1 MLTSLKR
8 AGEGHDMRGTTR
20 YLQPSVAAFIL
31 LTSALSALARDPKND
46 PAAEQS
52 FQSFYSIKAWAP
64 RTQPIDIGDRALWER
79 HFPSRTC
86 TWRKQA
92 IQAAT
97 ADIAIFSSCPAYI
110 GSRRISFEFH
120 GKAGD
125 SDIYLKRVNV
135 EGKELSVQDYERFI
149 DHPFTSYGSYQTLVQ
164 TNHNMRVE
172 SKAGARDITSNDHIL
187 STAEGAGYSCF
198 IADQSVSTG
207 ISVFCFVDAH
217 DPEDA
222 EYAAKHRPF
231 IIDFQRV
238 DAAWVLRAIHM
249 EERTVSEQKT
259 MLKSLYE
266 AIGLN
271 HR

>member
-1 MLTSLKR
+1 MRSTTRFFQNSAAAFLLLISASTALAEDLTS
-8 AGEGHDMRGTTR
+8 DT
-20 YLQPSVAAFIL
+20 
-31 LTSALSALARDPKND
+31 
-46 PAAEQS
+46 AAEHA
-52 FQSFYSIKAWAP
+52 FRSFYSIKAWAP

-79 HFPSRTC
+79 HFPTRTC

-92 IQAAT
+92 IQVAT

-125 SDIYLKRVNV
+125 SEVYLKSVNV
-135 EGKELSVQDYERFI
+135 EEKELSVLEYENFI
-149 DHPFTSYGSYQTLVQ
+149 DHPFTSYGSYQTLLQ
-164 TNHNMRVE
+164 TNDRMRVLLQ
-172 SKAGARDITSNDHIL
+172 AGTRDISSIDHFL
-187 STAEGAGYSCF
+187 STAESAGYSCF
-198 IADQSVSTG
+198 VTDQSVSKG

-222 EYAAKHRPF
+222 EYAVKHRPF
-231 IIDFQRV
+231 IVDFQRV

-249 EERTVSEQKT
+249 EERTISEPKL
-259 MLKSLYE
+259 MHKSLYE
-266 AIGLN
+266 TIGLN

>member
-1 MLTSLKR
+1 MKDK
-8 AGEGHDMRGTTR
+8 DMPGTTR
-20 YLQPSVAAFIL
+20 FFQSLATAFL
-31 LTSALSALARDPKND
+31 LLMPASSALAEDLTSD
-46 PAAEQS
+46 TAAEHA
-52 FQSFYSIKAWAP
+52 FRTFYSIRAWAP

-79 HFPSRTC
+79 HFPTRTC

-97 ADIAIFSSCPAYI
+97 VDIAIFSSCPAYV

-120 GKAGD
+120 GKAGE
-125 SDIYLKRVNV
+125 SELYLKRVNV
-135 EGKELSVQDYERFI
+135 EGEELSVVEYESFI
-149 DHPFTSYGSYQTLVQ
+149 DHPFTTYGSYQTLLQ
-164 TNHNMRVE
+164 TNDRIRVL
-172 SKAGARDITSNDHIL
+172 SSAGARDMTSTDHFL

-198 IADQSVSTG
+198 ITDQSVSKS

-231 IIDFQRV
+231 IMDLQRA
-238 DAAWVLRAIHM
+238 DAAWVMRAIHM
-249 EERTVSEQKT
+249 EERTISGQKP
-259 MLKSLYE
+259 MLQSLHE
-266 AIGLN
+266 SIGLN